1 MNLEYGYPPVAQ
13 FGGTLGYTI
22 VLTEPVSN
30 PPVVLEA
37 GYPANAYTGGTQGYT
52 LVLSDPA
59 MPPLVLEAGY
69 PAVANATGTLGYTL
83 AITNVPTYK
92 YADTELERRRM
103 TLTLASRSIG
113 MELARKK
120 LTMEVEA

>member
-22 VLTEPVSN
+22 VLTEPVAN
-30 PPVVLEA
+30 APVVLEA
-37 GYPANAYTGGTQGYT
+37 GYPANAT
-52 LVLSDPA
+52 
-59 MPPLVLEAGY
+59 
-69 PAVANATGTLGYTL
+69 ATGTLGYAYT
-83 AITNVPTYK
+83 ITNAPTYK
-92 YADTELERRRM
+92 YADTELERKRM
-103 TLTLASRSIG
+103 TLTLDSRSIG